1 MKIEEQFVTGET
13 NKLVWYQLYQ
23 VSTCST
29 AVVAVRIFLNIG
41 SSAGVMQYSFS

>member
-13 NKLVWYQLYQ
+13 NKLVWYQ